1 MSDET
6 IAPNAEP
13 AVAPVQEAPAPAAPA
28 GPPPEVAAAAAAA
41 AQAAQQPAV
50 GPEEAASAE
59 GGLLALI
66 GEDVAKDPAA
76 AASIDLVNLIL
87 EGKDVDLE
95 RAFGRALEEDD
106 PRFIDER
113 YLIEVL
119 GEAQAK
125 VLIREAGRLNE
136 SATRAGERLRDELLK
151 DIPGGQDTL
160 DQAVEVFNKEADTA
174 TRKVIAELIDS
185 GDITKMKF
193 AAAQIMQYAQ
203 TSGQVVVHNQQ
214 PAGTPGAMQGLTRE
228 AYIAAIN
235 ERNLSPEKYEQLR
248 AQRQLGMKQG
258 L

>member
-50 GPEEAASAE
+50 EPETTAPAE

-113 YLIEVL
+113 YLIDGRTTAHVNQIAF
-119 GEAQAK
+119 GAQ
-125 VLIREAGRLNE
+125 RLHH
-136 SATRAGERLRDELLK
+136 LPRDE
-151 DIPGGQDTL
+151 ISGF
-160 DQAVEVFNKEADTA
+160 ATA
-174 TRKVIAELIDS
+174 RKR
-185 GDITKMKF
+185 
-193 AAAQIMQYAQ
+193 
-203 TSGQVVVHNQQ
+203 H
-214 PAGTPGAMQGLTRE
+214 
-228 AYIAAIN
+228 
-235 ERNLSPEKYEQLR
+235 
-248 AQRQLGMKQG
+248 
-258 L
+258 